1 MTTPVRKWAK
11 LKPGKDKKVRN
22 FYPLVYRD
30 ELKEVTPSVEH
41 GDIVPLLDSQ
51 GKFLAWGTYSVHSH
65 VAFRVLTTQDEP
77 IDKDFFAR
85 RLRAALEQRRHLFPV
100 TNAYRLV
107 HAEADFLPGLI
118 VDCYEEIVVVQV
130 RTAGMEQLR
139 PLWLEPLTD
148 LLRPKGIY
156 ERSDMEGRREENL
169 PLVKQLLFGEVP
181 ERVEIEEHGLRFLVD
196 VREGLKTGFY
206 LDQRDNRALMQRLVQ
221 PEEHFLDLF
230 AYTGAFSIYAAIKG
244 AHCVAVEQ
252 HAYLVAL
259 GKEQTALNKVH
270 VEFRCGN
277 VFEELPRLAQ
287 EGQTF
292 DAIVIDP
299 PALAKREEQVAS
311 LRKAIYRVVR
321 DALPLLR
328 PGGRML
334 VCSCVYHMDWSD
346 LTETVRFAASDLQ
359 VPLRLL
365 AQTTQSADH
374 PIRLHFPESQYLR
387 CLLVQRDL
395 E

>member
-1 MTTPVRKWAK
+1 
-11 LKPGKDKKVRN
+11 
-22 FYPLVYRD
+22 
-30 ELKEVTPSVEH
+30 
-41 GDIVPLLDSQ
+41 
-51 GKFLAWGTYSVHSH
+51 
-65 VAFRVLTTQDEP
+65 
-77 IDKDFFAR
+77 
-85 RLRAALEQRRHLFPV
+85 
-100 TNAYRLV
+100 
-107 HAEADFLPGLI
+107 
-118 VDCYEEIVVVQV
+118 
-130 RTAGMEQLR
+130 
-139 PLWLEPLTD
+139 
-148 LLRPKGIY
+148 
-156 ERSDMEGRREENL
+156 
-169 PLVKQLLFGEVP
+169 
-181 ERVEIEEHGLRFLVD
+181 
-196 VREGLKTGFY
+196 
-206 LDQRDNRALMQRLVQ
+206 
-221 PEEHFLDLF
+221 
-230 AYTGAFSIYAAIKG
+230 
-244 AHCVAVEQ
+244 
-252 HAYLVAL
+252 
-259 GKEQTALNKVH
+259 
-270 VEFRCGN
+270 